1 MISLRIASDTARS
14 QEPNPSGLGLAV
26 VKSIMALHGGTVS
39 VQSELGKGSTFSLTF
54 PLGGRLPL
62 PTDNRNV
69 ICASA

>member
-1 MISLRIASDTARS
+1 MISLRFYHVDLARS
-14 QEPNPSGLGLAV
+14 QQPNPSGLGVAI
-26 VKSIMALHGGTVS
+26 VKSMMAGGTVS

-62 PTDNRNV
+62 PTGNRNV